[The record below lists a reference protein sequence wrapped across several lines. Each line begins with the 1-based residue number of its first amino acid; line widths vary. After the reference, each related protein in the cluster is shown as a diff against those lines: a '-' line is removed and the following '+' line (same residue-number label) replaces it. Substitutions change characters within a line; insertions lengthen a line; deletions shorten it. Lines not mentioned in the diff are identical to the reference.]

1 MPGSA
6 WLVPL
11 CVYCGQW
18 SSLFK
23 SLFKKMG
30 RVGSKILQ
38 PKKSVFLNFQYVLTH
53 FCVGGSTHDHE
64 NSIKM
69 IGRWFCIVWVMNLKK
84 SWNRPKKSQSYHY
97 QWSWKKFVKNDFF
110 WSRWG
115 RKFFFYFSF
124 KAPTKV
130 FKISHSK
137 KTFLEKKFYLKIAV
151 SALTIT

>member
-23 SLFKKMG
+23 SLFKKLG

-38 PKKSVFLNFQYVLTH
+38 PKKSVFLNFQYVFTH

-69 IGRWFCIVWVMNLKK
+69 IGRWFCIVWVMNLKNLEIGQK
-84 SWNRPKKSQSYHY
+84 ISKLPLSMKLKKIS
-97 QWSWKKFVKNDFF
+97 KKMTFF

-115 RKFFFYFSF
+115 RKF
-124 KAPTKV
+124 
-130 FKISHSK
+130 KILFK
-137 KTFLEKKFYLKIAV
+137 KTV
-151 SALTIT
+151 SALGIDYTV